1 MLKSTARSYRKSIG
15 REYYEYEAFWKCP
28 VCGNQNTFDEE
39 NKTTIVTQCH
49 KCFCEVEVTYRIIK
63 GKNY

>member
-39 NKTTIVTQCH
+39 NKTTIVT
-49 KCFCEVEVTYRIIK
+49 
-63 GKNY
+63 